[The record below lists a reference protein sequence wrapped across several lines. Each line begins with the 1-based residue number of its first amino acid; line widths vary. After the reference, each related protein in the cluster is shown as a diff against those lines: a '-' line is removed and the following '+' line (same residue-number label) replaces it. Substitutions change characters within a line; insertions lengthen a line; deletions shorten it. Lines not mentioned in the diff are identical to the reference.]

1 MFNLWDVKKIFDFK
15 MILLGLI
22 TLFLIGLNSCKD
34 NSVSSKKEPVAVF
47 TFNPNGGYAP
57 CSVQFTSSSINAVDF
72 IWDFG
77 DGSTSIA
84 ENPTHIFDQPGTYTI
99 TLKVKNSDGQN
110 QKSSQITILRPFAK
124 AILTKVLLS
133 EMPFLDPSGSGWD
146 PFNGPD
152 VYFTLLSPNPTNTIL
167 YTSGQYAD
175 LFATQLPKTW
185 NLSPSVTITDFVNFY
200 FIRLWDDDAIDADD
214 KIADVSFKL
223 DSYTTGSGAYP
234 SSIVRTQNNA
244 TVVLYFTWAY

>member
-1 MFNLWDVKKIFDFK
+1 MLHLRDVKKIFHFK
-15 MILLGLI
+15 SILLGLV
-22 TLFLIGLNSCKD
+22 TLFLVGLNSCKD
-34 NSVSSKKEPVAVF
+34 NSAGSKKDPVAVF

-110 QKSSQITILRPFAK
+110 QKSSQITILRPFTK
-124 AILTKVLLS
+124 AILTKVILTD
-133 EMPFLDPSGSGWD
+133 MPFLNASGQIWD

-152 VYFTLLSPNPTNTIL
+152 VFFTLLSPNPTNTIL
-167 YTSGQYAD
+167 YTSGYFTD
-175 LFATQLPKTW
+175 LQSSGLPKTW

-234 SSIVRTQNNA
+234 SSIVRTQNSS
-244 TVVLYFTWAY
+244 TVVLYFTWVY